1 MKHYITIT
9 KTLTY
14 DIDEIMEKRGC
25 DSETAVEIAF
35 EYFDEAKAE
44 GYEEYEE
51 EEND

>member
-9 KTLTY
+9 KTLCY
-14 DIDEIMEKRGC
+14 DIDEIMEQRGC

-35 EYFDEAKAE
+35 EYFDEADAE

-51 EEND
+51 END

>member
-9 KTLTY
+9 KTLSY
-14 DIDEIMEKRGC
+14 DIDEIMEQRGC
-25 DSETAVEIAF
+25 DYETAVEIAF
-35 EYFDEAKAE
+35 EYFDEAEAE

>member
-1 MKHYITIT
+1 MKHYIIIT
-9 KTLTY
+9 KTLAY

-25 DSETAVEIAF
+25 DRETAVEIAF

-51 EEND
+51 END